1 MSELVNLAA
10 LTEQAEKLVAAARAA
25 GADAADAVALRSV
38 NQVVSVLNGK
48 VEKVEHAE
56 NDEFGLRVFV
66 GDRNAIISATLG
78 ADVGELAGRAVA
90 MAKVAT
96 ADRFAGL
103 ADPALLAREVA
114 DLDLLDETPV
124 TASALADGCT
134 KLTVS
139 LLPTLKLA
147 QFSEACWLVC

>member
-103 ADPALLAREVA
+103 ADPALLAREGKGF
-114 DLDLLDETPV
+114 PV
-124 TASALADGCT
+124 HRLSCQAPRRTFRRCPPARRRPG
-134 KLTVS
+134 
-139 LLPTLKLA
+139 
-147 QFSEACWLVC
+147 